1 MDLLEQM
8 EAYHPFNEQE
18 EMDQKLILKCLRQD
32 EDIFT
37 RKNSLAHMTASAWVV
52 NQDRTRVLMA
62 YHNIYDSW
70 SWLGGHADGDRDL
83 LRVAVREAVEESGLS
98 DIRPVTDSI
107 YSIEV
112 LTVDGHV
119 KRGAYVASHLHLN
132 VTYLLEADDHGILHT
147 KEDENSGVAWFPA
160 EEAVSASS
168 EPWMRERVYSKLN
181 AKMAAYGG
189 LHGAAGIKEAADE
202 GI

>member
-70 SWLGGHADGDRDL
+70 SWLGGHADGERNL
-83 LRVAVREAVEESGLS
+83 LKVAIREVMEESGLKQV
-98 DIRPVTDSI
+98 RPVAEEV
-107 YSIEV
+107 YSLEI

-119 KRGAYVASHLHLN
+119 KRGVYVPSHLHLN
-132 VTYLLEADDHGILHT
+132 VTYLLEADEHGQLRV
-147 KEDENSGVAWFPA
+147 KEDENSGVAWFAPGD
-160 EEAVSASS
+160 AVLAST
-168 EPWMRERVYSKLN
+168 EPWMRERIYMKLN
-181 AKMAAYGG
+181 AKMKLYGF
-189 LHGAAGIKEAADE
+189 I
-202 GI
+202 